1 MNYKK
6 KSPKTFSSFR
16 KFVLYSRKLDL
27 VFFYKT
33 FLANLLLK
41 SIELLKKPTG
51 CLCVSKN
58 EKHSFFICNG
68 ASQLCI
74 ELILGIPVLKTY
86 FKNICCTVLLY
97 ALSAEPKSK
106 QAADPQI

>member
-27 VFFYKT
+27 VFS
-33 FLANLLLK
+33 LQNLL
-41 SIELLKKPTG
+41 SQPPTELLKKPAG

-74 ELILGIPVLKTY
+74 ELILGIPVLKMY
-86 FKNICCTVLLY
+86 FRNICCTVLLY

-106 QAADPQI
+106 QAADPHI